1 VQPARPSGS
10 FARVDVISGEQD
22 QVPASAVAEAS
33 MAPQVLIHEKLT
45 QCLAVLQTVI
55 PSSRPE

>member
-1 VQPARPSGS
+1 
-10 FARVDVISGEQD
+10 VISGEQD